1 MAKYKCSVCGYLYDE
16 EKEGKPFAQ
25 LGACP
30 VCRQPAAAFQ
40 EQKETE
46 HTAPGSDYRYMKE
59 IQEMSCN
66 PVLPAPATL
75 IIESTEQETSEKL
88 GNSQWLL
95 IIKN

>member
-1 MAKYKCSVCGYLYDE
+1 
-16 EKEGKPFAQ
+16 
-25 LGACP
+25 
-30 VCRQPAAAFQ
+30 
-40 EQKETE
+40 
-46 HTAPGSDYRYMKE
+46 MKE